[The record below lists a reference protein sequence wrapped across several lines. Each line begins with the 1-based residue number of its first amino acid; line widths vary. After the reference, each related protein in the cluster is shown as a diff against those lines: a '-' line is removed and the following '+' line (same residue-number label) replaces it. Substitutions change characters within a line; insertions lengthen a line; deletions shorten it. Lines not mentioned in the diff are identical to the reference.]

1 MSTYNAGAGCDKN
14 LEQLCNT
21 IELKPEDVVLVHGT
35 TTYANDEARISA
47 VFPEG
52 APGKSFPEKGLL
64 TIEVDTSKPLEPIT
78 INVSKPN
85 TLFRLP
91 VVNI

>member
-1 MSTYNAGAGCDKN
+1 MFTD
-14 LEQLCNT
+14 
-21 IELKPEDVVLVHGT
+21 
-35 TTYANDEARISA
+35 DEVWAEA

-52 APGKSFPEKGLL
+52 ALGKSFPEKGLL

-85 TLFRLP
+85 TLFHLP